1 MKRTSSTIAVCAA
14 LIAAGAA
21 QGAEVKTTCTRGEDA
36 RVIEVVAPGN
46 VGQSC
51 DVRYARGGNVSTPY
65 HADNSDTFCNEKAR
79 ELVATLS
86 ASGFSCAAAAPAL
99 RADAASDYVVEARRA
114 APVEAAPEAPAA
126 AETQPQGAPETSL
139 AGAEPAQAAM
149 EPALVAVAEEA
160 GDAEAALEEEMNQIL
175 AQPAAPA
182 IAQGEPAQLMARQI
196 ETPAQTPAARPQPA
210 SEGRLVGAAPDAPR
224 PATPVT
230 EAALA
235 TAAPQAESQEPAA
248 PEPEPAVPAAA
259 PAPAAQ
265 PEKAPAPP
273 AQLRT
278 PRDVILATLM
288 AQAAAWNEGDL
299 DGFMSAY
306 WNSDDLK
313 FVSGVNITRG
323 FSATQKRYR
332 ERYGG
337 GAGLGQLSFDNID
350 VKQMTDDVAVTTG
363 RFNLVRGA
371 EVLSGVFTLV
381 LRRDGGA
388 WRIVHDHTSADP
400 ATN

>member
-1 MKRTSSTIAVCAA
+1 MKRTISTISVCAS
-14 LIAAGAA
+14 LLAAGAA
-21 QGAEVKTTCTRGEDA
+21 EGAEVKTTCMRGDDA

-51 DVRYARGGNVSTPY
+51 DVRYARGGKVSVPY
-65 HADNSDTFCNEKAR
+65 HADNSDAFCNEKAR
-79 ELVATLS
+79 ALVATLS

-99 RADAASDYVVEARRA
+99 RADTAADYVVETRRA
-114 APVEAAPEAPAA
+114 ARVEAAPEEPAVAA
-126 AETQPQGAPETSL
+126 AETQQQGSP
-139 AGAEPAQAAM
+139 PPPRAAM

-160 GDAEAALEEEMNQIL
+160 DDAEAALEEEMNQIL

-182 IAQGEPAQLMARQI
+182 AAGEPAQLMARQT
-196 ETPAQTPAARPQPA
+196 ETPAVRPLPV
-210 SEGRLVGAAPDAPR
+210 SDGRLVGAAPDAPK

-230 EAALA
+230 QAALPVS
-235 TAAPQAESQEPAA
+235 APHPEKQEPA
-248 PEPEPAVPAAA
+248 PPVQEAA

-265 PEKAPAPP
+265 PEKAPAAP
-273 AQLRT
+273 APLRT
-278 PRDVILATLM
+278 PREVIAATLM

-313 FVSGVNITRG
+313 FVSGGNITRG

-337 GAGLGQLSFDNID
+337 GAGLGQLSFDNLD
-350 VKQMTDDVAVTTG
+350 VKLMTEDVAVTTG

-371 EVLSGVFTLV
+371 EISSGVFTLV
-381 LRRDGGA
+381 MRRDGGA